1 MAQIIDFAEI
11 QAARRRPAGRAAE
24 RDSLERAVQVLRE
37 NLAATATL
45 LVDAA
50 PAEHEELLRRVE
62 HFTALIR
69 YGMRM
74 LGYGGDAGLDSPAR
88 ARPE

>member
-24 RDSLERAVQVLRE
+24 RESLERAVQLLRE
-37 NLAATATL
+37 NLAAAATE

-50 PAEHEELLRRVE
+50 PTEQDDLLRRVE
-62 HFTALIR
+62 RFTALIR

-74 LGYGGDAGLDSPAR
+74 LGRGGDPGLDLPAR